1 MLEEKVKRVVG
12 YAWFQNNTP
21 PTPEELRRYYVRYF
35 SEPHRDKINFLDSI
49 IDCGRPKSPNK
60 RTGWNQVLAMKKQGL
75 IDVVCIPSIRLLSEY
90 PLDTMAM
97 VRELSYGPNPVE
109 VYFIYEK
116 LWSGHPDFETSF
128 TFHLVTEDYWR
139 ELRKQGR
146 AMRKLFKEA
155 QLSKDL
161 P

>member
-21 PTPEELRRYYVRYF
+21 PTIEELRRYFVRFF
-35 SEPHRDKINFLDSI
+35 SEPGINKLELVDLL
-49 IDCGRPKSPNK
+49 IDCGRPKSLSK
-60 RTGWNQVLAMKKQGL
+60 RIGWNQVLEMKRQGL
-75 IDVVCIPSIRLLSEY
+75 IDVVLIPSIRLLSEY

-97 VRELSYGPNPVE
+97 AQVLSYGPNPVE

-128 TFHLVTEDYWR
+128 SFHLVTEDYWR
-139 ELRKQGR
+139 ELRKRGR
-146 AMRKLFKEA
+146 DMRKLFREA